1 MTVTYTFNGIK
12 DYIQKERL
20 GDKYQLILPEYIF
33 EDRGFIDLLQQSEIS
48 VEQEQYVAQYSFD
61 GLAEM
66 RSIIILSFNIRDGYS
81 IKHAATLFHNLCR
94 YYFGDNILSPT
105 PVRNDVN
112 SRTEAINKAV
122 RKLLNNTTYYK
133 DPHEKTLLERDLE
146 ELGIS
151 IYKGSKPKTVLELMD
166 EIYEAYEKLEKAES
180 VGKPNTNPED
190 TSASESELD
199 EFLMSFTKNHKDT
212 NQGEL

>member
-1 MTVTYTFNGIK
+1 MTVTYTFNEIK

-66 RSIIILSFNIRDGYS
+66 RFIIILSFNIRDGYS

-190 TSASESELD
+190 TSASESELG